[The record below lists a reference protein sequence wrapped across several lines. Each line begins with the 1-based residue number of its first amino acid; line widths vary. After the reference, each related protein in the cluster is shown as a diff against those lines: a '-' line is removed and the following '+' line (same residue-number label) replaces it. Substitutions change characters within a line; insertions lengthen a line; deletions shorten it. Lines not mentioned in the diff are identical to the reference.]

1 MTSGRT
7 SPPVNAPT
15 LRRAIA
21 AAAIGNAM
29 EWFDFGVY
37 SYVAAT
43 IGRAFFPSHSPTAQ
57 LLLAFGTFAVAFLIR
72 PFGGLFFG
80 PLGDRIGR
88 QRVLAATILLMAGST
103 FSIGLIPGYAQIGI
117 WAPVLLV
124 VARLLQGFST
134 GGEYGGAATFMAEYA
149 PDRNRGF
156 LCSWLEFG
164 TLGGYVLGAGL
175 VTLLSFLL
183 PEGDMHEWG
192 WRIPFL
198 LAAPLGI
205 TGLYLRTRLEDTPAF
220 KRLQAAGQTERSPLH
235 EITELAVD
243 HRRDVMNCIGIV
255 ILLNVA
261 DYTLLSYLP
270 TYLSTMLGI
279 DERTG
284 LLILI
289 AVMLAMMLVITPIG
303 VLSDRIGRKPLLIA
317 SCVGF
322 FGLAWPAVQL
332 MSRGNPWEIA
342 GGVAILGFL
351 LVMLLGTLPATLPAL
366 FATRVRYGGFAIA
379 YNISTSA
386 FGGTAPLA
394 ITWLIAA
401 TGNHAV
407 PAYYLMAAA
416 AIAFVPILR
425 VAETARAPLRGALAR

>member
-1 MTSGRT
+1 M
-7 SPPVNAPT
+7 
-15 LRRAIA
+15 RRAIA

-37 SYVAAT
+37 SYVTAT
-43 IGRAFFPSHSPTAQ
+43 IGRTFFPSYSPTAQ

-80 PLGDRIGR
+80 PLGDKIGR
-88 QRVLAATILLMAGST
+88 RRVLATTILLMAGST
-103 FSIGLIPGYAQIGI
+103 FSIGLIPNYAQIGI
-117 WAPVLLV
+117 WAPILLII
-124 VARLLQGFST
+124 ARLLQGFST

-149 PDRNRGF
+149 HDRNRGF

-175 VTLLSFLL
+175 VTLLTFTLS
-183 PEGDMHEWG
+183 GQDMHEWG

-205 TGLYLRTRLEDTPAF
+205 TGLYLRTHLEDTPAF
-220 KRLQAAGQTERSPLH
+220 KDLQAAGRTEQSRLH
-235 EITELAVD
+235 EIAELAVD
-243 HRRDVMNCIGIV
+243 HRRDILSCIGIV

-261 DYTLLSYLP
+261 DYTLLSYMP
-270 TYLSTMLGI
+270 SYLNTTLGI
-279 DERTG
+279 DEKTG

-289 AVMLAMMLVITPIG
+289 AVMLAMMVVITPIG
-303 VLSDRIGRKPLLIA
+303 MLSDRIGRKPLLIA

-322 FGLAWPAVQL
+322 FVLAWPAVHL
-332 MSRGNPWEIA
+332 MSRGNPWDIA
-342 GGVAILGFL
+342 GGVAILGLL
-351 LVMLLGTLPATLPAL
+351 LVILLGTLPATLPAL

-394 ITWLIAA
+394 IAWLIAT
-401 TGNHAV
+401 TGDHAM

-416 AIAFVPILR
+416 AVAFIPILQI
-425 VAETARAPLRGALAR
+425 AETARAPLRGALAR